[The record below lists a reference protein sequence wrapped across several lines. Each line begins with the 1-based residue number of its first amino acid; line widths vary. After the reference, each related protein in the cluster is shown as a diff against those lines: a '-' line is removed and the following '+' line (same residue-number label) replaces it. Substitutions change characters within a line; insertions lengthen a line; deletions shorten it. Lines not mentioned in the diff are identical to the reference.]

1 MHSTTSTTCSNAA
14 SSSCNRQRR
23 QAHRPQVQR
32 HAPRP
37 LPLLEAIE
45 GLSQAL
51 NVLQASL
58 GSSYGASQA
67 FQSGGHPWPQRQ
79 SEPQAIAMPW
89 LSDAQVDQGSHL
101 SQALDPESR
110 EPQESDW
117 ESDPWTCPWDELSVV
132 ELRSL
137 LRCYPIDR
145 RRLPAPIEN
154 LRRSELIE
162 ALSELQEVTG

>member
-1 MHSTTSTTCSNAA
+1 MHSTTTNNTAFAC
-14 SSSCNRQRR
+14 CRR
-23 QAHRPQVQR
+23 PSHGQEHTQCRSAR
-32 HAPRP
+32 HTSRP

-51 NVLQASL
+51 NALQSSL
-58 GSSYGASQA
+58 GSTGIS
-67 FQSGGHPWPQRQ
+67 QSGGHAWPQRQ
-79 SEPQAIAMPW
+79 PQQAIAMPW
-89 LSDAQVDQGSHL
+89 LDDD
-101 SQALDPESR
+101 SQAAPTPEPSDER
-110 EPQESDW
+110 ESDW
-117 ESDPWTCPWDELSVV
+117 ADDLWTCPWDELSVV

>member
-1 MHSTTSTTCSNAA
+1 MNSTTSNNASFACSRRPSHAQGHCPQAA
-14 SSSCNRQRR
+14 QRR
-23 QAHRPQVQR
+23 IIR
-32 HAPRP
+32 HTPRP

-51 NVLQASL
+51 NALQISL
-58 GSSYGASQA
+58 GSAGTS
-67 FQSGGHPWPQRQ
+67 QSGGHAWPQRP
-79 SEPQAIAMPW
+79 SEQPIAMPW
-89 LSDAQVDQGSHL
+89 LDDAKAG
-101 SQALDPESR
+101 AAPEASNEL
-110 EPQESDW
+110 EPDW
-117 ESDPWTCPWDELSVV
+117 ADDPWTCPWDELSVV

-145 RRLPAPIEN
+145 SRLPAPIEL

>member
-1 MHSTTSTTCSNAA
+1 MNSTNSATNASFACSRRPSHGSGHFGEVA
-14 SSSCNRQRR
+14 QRR
-23 QAHRPQVQR
+23 IHR
-32 HAPRP
+32 HTPRP

-51 NVLQASL
+51 NALQSSL
-58 GSSYGASQA
+58 GASNGSAQA
-67 FQSGGHPWPQRQ
+67 PQNNGHAWPQRQ
-79 SEPQAIAMPW
+79 PQQAIAMPW
-89 LSDAQVDQGSHL
+89 LDDAKAV
-101 SQALDPESR
+101 AAPEAS
-110 EPQESDW
+110 EELETDW
-117 ESDPWTCPWDELSVV
+117 ADDPWTCPWDELSVV

>member
-1 MHSTTSTTCSNAA
+1 MNSTTSTNASFA
-14 SSSCNRQRR
+14 CCRR
-23 QAHRPQVQR
+23 PSHSQGRTQCRSAR
-32 HAPRP
+32 HTPRP

-51 NVLQASL
+51 TALQSSL
-58 GSSYGASQA
+58 GSAGTSQ
-67 FQSGGHPWPQRQ
+67 FCGHAWPQRP
-79 SEPQAIAMPW
+79 SEQAIAMPW
-89 LSDAQVDQGSHL
+89 LDDAEAAAAPEASDEQ
-101 SQALDPESR
+101 
-110 EPQESDW
+110 EPDW
-117 ESDPWTCPWDELSVV
+117 ADDPWRCPWDELSVV

-162 ALSELQEVTG
+162 ALSELQEVTA

>member
-1 MHSTTSTTCSNAA
+1 MNSTTSNNAA
-14 SSSCNRQRR
+14 FTCNHRPSHGQGYTQRR
-23 QAHRPQVQR
+23 SIR
-32 HAPRP
+32 HTPRP

-51 NVLQASL
+51 NALQASL
-58 GSSYGASQA
+58 GSAGIS
-67 FQSGGHPWPQRQ
+67 QSGGHAWPQRQ
-79 SEPQAIAMPW
+79 PQQAIAMPW
-89 LSDAQVDQGSHL
+89 LDDAKAV
-101 SQALDPESR
+101 AAPEAS
-110 EPQESDW
+110 EELETDW
-117 ESDPWTCPWDELSVV
+117 ADDPWTCPWDELSVV